1 MSEREIKELEDL
13 LLPFAL
19 ERYNFDNYKMNMPMS
34 RMMKSM
40 VKSMAKSMVGN
51 IITEQVTWLVRSFIR
66 CLISISD
73 EIYLK
78 DLAAITLAEASYMAG
93 IGPYGPFH
101 RSFGSGGDRGGSEV
115 QIEAEVHVWLLYLLD
130 NNKLPGIYERFTG
143 RYFIK

>member
-1 MSEREIKELEDL
+1 MSEREIKELEDF

-19 ERYNFDNYKMNMPMS
+19 KRFDLDSYQRDFP
-34 RMMKSM
+34 MMKM
-40 VKSMAKSMVGN
+40 MKSMAKSMVGN
-51 IITEQVTWLVRSFIR
+51 VINEYVTWLVRAFVR

-78 DLAAITLAEASYMAG
+78 DLAAVTLAEASYMAG
-93 IGPYGPFH
+93 IGPFGPFN
-101 RSFGSGGDRGGSEV
+101 RMYGGGDRGGSEV
-115 QIEAEVHVWLLYLLD
+115 QIEAEVHIWLLHLLE